1 MRTII
6 PTGLKR
12 RVLQRARRR
21 LYVVDRYRY
30 VFVVT
35 YGRSGS
41 TLLRNILNTIPGYRV
56 SGENYNALYRL
67 YQADAA
73 IAGAHRKFAGRSR
86 HRQPQSPWYGIQR
99 ARPQQFRQEIVN
111 SFVTNVLRPA
121 RGDRVLGFKE
131 IRYTT
136 RNMPDLPAFL
146 AFLRES
152 FPDCKIIFNH
162 RDVSAVARS
171 SWWVTHKDAHE
182 RLAASDARML
192 EVPAD
197 ERHYHFFYDGID
209 DSLDNIRAL
218 FGFLGEELD
227 EKAVREVLGTRHAP
241 APAKFQ
247 QASASPPARR

>member
-1 MRTII
+1 MRRFL
-6 PTGLKR
+6 PASLKR
-12 RVLQRARRR
+12 WVRRSLRRR

-30 VFVVT
+30 VFIVT

-56 SGENYNALYRL
+56 QGENYNTLFRL

-73 IAGAHRKFAGRSR
+73 VNEAYRKFAGKPH
-86 HRQPQSPWYGIQR
+86 HRTPASPWCGIDR
-99 ARPQQFRQEIVN
+99 VRPRRFRRELIN
-111 SFVTNVLRPA
+111 SFVTHVLSPG

-131 IRYTT
+131 VRYT
-136 RNMPDLPAFL
+136 MAAVPDLPAFL
-146 AFLRES
+146 GFLRES

-171 SWWVTHKDAHE
+171 GWWVRHADAYE
-182 RLAASDARML
+182 KLSAADARML

-197 ERHYHFFYDGID
+197 KRHHHFFYDEID

-218 FGFLGEELD
+218 FRFLGEELD
-227 EKAVREVLGTRHAP
+227 EEAVRGVLGTRYSP
-241 APAKFQ
+241 AAAKF
-247 QASASPPARR
+247 SRVPARQA